1 LKRVAPKCPSISEKI
16 LSSDSRDEDMSGVS
30 GGIKKVINLFATG
43 QAAKNFAETES
54 QICHVV
60 SGSDFIARKKH
71 RRRFLSIPAKGRD
84 ERLETAS
91 VPRSGPTLP
100 NPVAADSPTGGRWSS
115 EESVEKVVARKKA
128 GMSGDGTGRSKT
140 RGAIWEEESR
150 SSQANLPSYLQD
162 LQYHARKKCKK
173 KAFKVTAA
181 LYSSALCMSCSR
193 RTRMQFTKNWARMDF
208 Q

>member
-1 LKRVAPKCPSISEKI
+1 MCQ
-16 LSSDSRDEDMSGVS
+16 
-30 GGIKKVINLFATG
+30 GIKKVINLFATG

-100 NPVAADSPTGGRWSS
+100 NPVAADSLVPNWWPLEQRGKRRKGRS
-115 EESVEKVVARKKA
+115 EEK
-128 GMSGDGTGRSKT
+128 SGDV
-140 RGAIWEEESR
+140 RGWHGA
-150 SSQANLPSYLQD
+150 
-162 LQYHARKKCKK
+162 
-173 KAFKVTAA
+173 
-181 LYSSALCMSCSR
+181 
-193 RTRMQFTKNWARMDF
+193 
-208 Q
+208 

>member
-1 LKRVAPKCPSISEKI
+1 MRRHGSRRLKRVAPKCPSISEKI
-16 LSSDSRDEDMSGVS
+16 LSSGSRDEDMSGVL

-128 GMSGDGTGRSKT
+128 GMSGDGTGRSKEEGSDMG
-140 RGAIWEEESR
+140 RGE
-150 SSQANLPSYLQD
+150 Q
-162 LQYHARKKCKK
+162 K
-173 KAFKVTAA
+173 
-181 LYSSALCMSCSR
+181 
-193 RTRMQFTKNWARMDF
+193 
-208 Q
+208 

>member
-1 LKRVAPKCPSISEKI
+1 
-16 LSSDSRDEDMSGVS
+16 MSGVS

-100 NPVAADSPTGGRWSS
+100 NPVSNEQPTARSRTGGRWSS
-115 EESVEKVVARKKA
+115 EESVEKVVAREKA
-128 GMSGDGTGRSKT
+128 GMSGDGTRRSKEEGSDMG
-140 RGAIWEEESR
+140 RGE
-150 SSQANLPSYLQD
+150 Q
-162 LQYHARKKCKK
+162 K
-173 KAFKVTAA
+173 
-181 LYSSALCMSCSR
+181 
-193 RTRMQFTKNWARMDF
+193 
-208 Q
+208 